1 MAIFCAR
8 ARARDSSAARNA
20 CARAAMV
27 SIAAVSR
34 ASLLQIESATLCI
47 LNTAL
52 AANGCRFMPETQR
65 WEDPPERGGMVPTT
79 ALDTAGWRQYHRFMA
94 KVDEYADAV
103 GTDGRPAFAVPV
115 DASSTD
121 LSFRALDNIS
131 MVRCPQ
137 LQVAHLCIMKISVR
151 FNHVACRANGWMQM
165 GLRPPR

>member
-1 MAIFCAR
+1 
-8 ARARDSSAARNA
+8 
-20 CARAAMV
+20 MV

-34 ASLLQIESATLCI
+34 ASLLQIESATSYI
-47 LNTAL
+47 LNAAW

-65 WEDPPERGGMVPTT
+65 WEDPPERGGMIPTT

-94 KVDEYADAV
+94 KVDEYVDAV

-131 MVRCPQ
+131 MVRRAQ
-137 LQVAHLCIMKISVR
+137 LQFAHVCITKTSVR
-151 FNHVACRANGWMQM
+151 VNRVTCRANGWMQM